1 LASLLGWIQAYR
13 RELAFLPEAT
23 PGRLSPLRG
32 AITEFEI
39 ALADGSDVEL
49 QRLESLSALWSLTL
63 PSDKQVKARAA
74 NALEK
79 VLKRLLHS
87 AGVGLAKD
95 LPDPAQH
102 ELCLKARDLLSS
114 ELRSAQISDAVIE
127 ETKARA
133 IQSLSIREAW
143 LYRDFQAGI
152 GDVMIQES
160 PSKVRRFDVV
170 GYRGFEAM
178 VYEGSQEERRW
189 LKRLTNTIED
199 LDISRADRFD
209 ARVELLRN
217 TLRATA
223 QLVQVLAAIEKRR
236 NSIPTKTLAISTKV
250 LANPVRAADN

>member
-1 LASLLGWIQAYR
+1 M
-13 RELAFLPEAT
+13 
-23 PGRLSPLRG
+23 
-32 AITEFEI
+32 
-39 ALADGSDVEL
+39 EL
-49 QRLESLSALWSLTL
+49 QRLESLSALWGLTL
-63 PSDKQVKARAA
+63 PTDKQVTARAA

-95 LPDPAQH
+95 LPDATQH
-102 ELCLKARDLLSS
+102 DLCVKARDILAS
-114 ELRSAQISDAVIE
+114 ELRLAPISDAVLE

-143 LYRDFQAGI
+143 LFRDFQAGI

-160 PSKVRRFDVV
+160 PSKVRRFDVI

-178 VYEGSQEERRW
+178 VYEGSKDERRW

-236 NSIPTKTLAISTKV
+236 NSISTKTMAVSEKV
-250 LANPVRAADN
+250 LADPVRAADD